1 MTHVIYYTATTL
13 DGYLADEHDSL
24 DWLFVQD
31 IDRDGPLSYDRFIAD
46 IGALAMGRTTFE
58 WLVRHMESSG
68 EKWSYSIPAF
78 VFTHAELAAPPD
90 ADIRFVQ
97 GGVAAVHHDLVKAA
111 CGKDVWIVGGGDLAA
126 QFAGEGLLDELRLSI
141 APVTLGAGRPLF
153 PRKFDLE
160 LKSLER
166 NRAFACATYA
176 VVRARESSEV
186 NEKSGEPL

>member
-1 MTHVIYYTATTL
+1 MTQVIYYTATTL
-13 DGYLADEHDSL
+13 DGYLADERDSL

-31 IDRDGPLSYDRFIAD
+31 IDRDGPLSYDRFIAG
-46 IGALAMGRTTFE
+46 IGAIVMGRTTFE
-58 WLVRHMESSG
+58 WLRRHMESSS

-78 VFTHAELAAPPD
+78 VFTHAELSAPSD

-97 GGVAAVHHDLVKAA
+97 GSVAAVHHGLVEAA
-111 CGKDVWIVGGGDLAA
+111 SGKDVWIVGGGDLAA
-126 QFAGEGLLDELRLSI
+126 QFAEEGLLDELRLSI

-166 NRAFACATYA
+166 NHAFVCATYA
-176 VVRARESSEV
+176 LVGARKSSEG
-186 NEKSGEPL
+186 NDRSGEPL